1 MVGEIYLLV
10 LFGLTCVAYCIDTVR
25 YRSYKRKSIKE
36 EEGSSCIL

>member
-25 YRSYKRKSIKE
+25 YRSYKRKSTKE
-36 EEGSSCIL
+36 EEGSSCMF